1 MKSQGRPWLP
11 VHTSSPAAYTSYQS
25 GGVPTFNTSDS
36 GGLGALEE
44 AEVQQNQWE
53 TTYGT
58 RVDILAIL
66 AYLLS
71 PFSGER

>member
-1 MKSQGRPWLP
+1 VKPQGRSWLP
-11 VHTSSPAAYTSYQS
+11 VNTSSQAAYTSYQS
-25 GGVPTFNTSDS
+25 GGVPTFGTSDS

-44 AEVQQNQWE
+44 AEVHQNLWE

-66 AYLLS
+66 VYLLS
-71 PFSGER
+71 PFSGE